1 MDETSMQPL
10 SPDPEA
16 APLDPGASPELTR
29 AILARTSGDPC
40 HRLQSLAC
48 DFVDGTLE
56 AGQASLVRL
65 HLGHCEAC
73 SALVEALTSLR
84 TDLPAM
90 TEVDPGP
97 WFTQA
102 VLRATRHQPIRRSAD
117 LRGLWWRLMHRPRI
131 SLETAYLGAAA
142 GLMGTYLPLPALAP
156 RVPAL
161 VQPLGD
167 SALRVAGQVAQ
178 AERRTSASLQRS
190 LRPIVSP
197 RPAPRPRGSLWQR
210 LSSWIR
216 TRLQVFRRTPPPPP
230 SPEAKMPPSANP

>member
-1 MDETSMQPL
+1 MQPL
-10 SPDPEA
+10 SPAPKVV
-16 APLDPGASPELTR
+16 PLDPGGSPELTR

-40 HRLQSLAC
+40 HRLQGLAC

-73 SALVEALTSLR
+73 SALVEVLASLQ

-90 TEVDPGP
+90 AQVDPGP

-102 VLRATRHQPIRRSAD
+102 VLRATRHQPSRRGAD
-117 LRGLWWRLMHRPRI
+117 LRDLWWRLMHRPRI
-131 SLETAYLGAAA
+131 ALETAYLGAAA
-142 GLMGTYLPLPALAP
+142 GLMGIYLPLPDLAL

-190 LRPIVSP
+190 LRPIATP
-197 RPAPRPRGSLWQR
+197 RPTPLPRGSLWQR

-216 TRLQVFRRTPPPPP
+216 TRLQVFRKPAPPP
-230 SPEAKMPPSANP
+230 SPEAQKPPSANP

>member
-1 MDETSMQPL
+1 MDEASMHPL
-10 SPDPEA
+10 SPGPKA
-16 APLDPGASPELTR
+16 TPLDPGPPPDLTR

-56 AGQASLVRL
+56 AGQASLVHL
-65 HLGHCEAC
+65 HLGHCGTCA
-73 SALVEALTSLR
+73 ALVEALASLR
-84 TDLPAM
+84 TDLPALA
-90 TEVDPGP
+90 EVDPGP

-102 VLRATRHQPIRRSAD
+102 VLRATRHQPFRRSAD
-117 LRGLWWRLMHRPRI
+117 LRDLWWRLMHRPRI
-131 SLETAYLGAAA
+131 ALEAAYLGAAA
-142 GLMGTYLPLPALAP
+142 GLMGIYLPLPDLAL

-197 RPAPRPRGSLWQR
+197 RPAPLPRGSLWQR

-216 TRLQVFRRTPPPPP
+216 TRLPVFRRTPSPPS
-230 SPEAKMPPSANP
+230 SPEAEKPPSANP

>member
-1 MDETSMQPL
+1 MQPL
-10 SPDPEA
+10 SPDPKVV
-16 APLDPGASPELTR
+16 PLDPGASPELTR

-40 HRLQSLAC
+40 HRLQGLAC

-65 HLGHCEAC
+65 HLGHCGAC
-73 SALVEALTSLR
+73 SALVEALASLR
-84 TDLPAM
+84 IDLPALA
-90 TEVDPGP
+90 EVDPGP

-117 LRGLWWRLMHRPRI
+117 LRDLWWRLMHRPRI
-131 SLETAYLGAAA
+131 ALETAYLGAAA
-142 GLMGTYLPLPALAP
+142 GLVGIYLPLPALTP

-167 SALRVAGQVAQ
+167 SALRVAGQLAQ

-190 LRPIVSP
+190 LRPIVTP
-197 RPAPRPRGSLWQR
+197 RSAPPSRGSLWQR
-210 LSSWIR
+210 LSSWTR
-216 TRLQVFRRTPPPPP
+216 TRLQGFRRTPAPPP
-230 SPEAKMPPSANP
+230 SPETQKPPSANP

>member
-1 MDETSMQPL
+1 MQPL
-10 SPDPEA
+10 SPDPKVV
-16 APLDPGASPELTR
+16 PLDPGASPELTR

-40 HRLQSLAC
+40 HRLQGLAC

-65 HLGHCEAC
+65 HLGHCGAC
-73 SALVEALTSLR
+73 SALVEALASLR
-84 TDLPAM
+84 IDLPALA
-90 TEVDPGP
+90 EVDPGP

-117 LRGLWWRLMHRPRI
+117 LRDLWWRLMHRPRI
-131 SLETAYLGAAA
+131 ALETAYLGAAA
-142 GLMGTYLPLPALAP
+142 GLVGIYLPLPALTP

-167 SALRVAGQVAQ
+167 SALRVAGQLAQ

-190 LRPIVSP
+190 LRPIVTP
-197 RPAPRPRGSLWQR
+197 RSAQPSRGSLWQR
-210 LSSWIR
+210 LSSWTR
-216 TRLQVFRRTPPPPP
+216 TRLQGFRRTPAPPP
-230 SPEAKMPPSANP
+230 SPETQKPPSANP